1 MIRRDGE
8 RMVVSGALTLASV
21 TAVLREGRAVIGQ
34 GVRTVDL
41 GEVGELDS
49 SALALMLA
57 WLREARQHDR
67 ALSFTNLPQGLTTI
81 ARLYGVADLLPASQ
95 APGSPAPA
103 SSSHH

>member
-1 MIRRDGE
+1 MIRREGD

-21 TAVLREGRAVIGQ
+21 AAVLREGSSAIGQ

-57 WLREARQHDR
+57 WLREAKQQNR
-67 ALSFTNLPQGLTTI
+67 ALSFTNLPQGLITI
-81 ARLYGVADLLPASQ
+81 ARLYGVADLLPA
-95 APGSPAPA
+95 APA
-103 SSSHH
+103 SAHH